1 MEISEA
7 LQFFVQMMGGGML
20 VGLVWTLFF
29 NFSGI

>member
-1 MEISEA
+1 MTDIEI
-7 LQFFVQMMGGGML
+7 LQFFAQMFGGGLL